1 MKMELT
7 EKILAGDIRAAA
19 RLMRRIEDGVP
30 GAVEELKRLYPHTGK
45 AYVVGVTGAPGAGKS
60 TLVDTLV
67 TVFRSRRLTTGVV
80 AIDPSSPFTGGAI
93 LGDRI
98 RMQKHSTDPGVFIR
112 SVAARGW
119 LGGLAR
125 AAISIIHIMDAMRK
139 DIILVETV
147 GIGQAEV
154 DITRL
159 ADTTLFLLTPTA
171 GDAIQMM
178 KAGILEAADIF
189 VINKAD
195 QEGAAR
201 LKIELQTMLGMKGH
215 TANEWQ
221 PPIVLTEAL
230 KSKGIE
236 ELVAEIMKHKEF
248 LAASGGMEKR
258 RKERARLELVEA
270 IEGSLKDYINAEV
283 DKAYLE
289 KLVDDLIQKKTNPH
303 SAASAIINRSVKL
316 GRV

>member
-1 MKMELT
+1 
-7 EKILAGDIRAAA
+7 
-19 RLMRRIEDGVP
+19 
-30 GAVEELKRLYPHTGK
+30 
-45 AYVVGVTGAPGAGKS
+45 
-60 TLVDTLV
+60 
-67 TVFRSRRLTTGVV
+67 
-80 AIDPSSPFTGGAI
+80 
-93 LGDRI
+93 
-98 RMQKHSTDPGVFIR
+98 MQKHSTDPGVFIR

-270 IEGSLKDYINAEV
+270 IEGSLKDYINTEV